1 MRLTACSS
9 YSGMKRTGL
18 QSCLSGKSPQ
28 KDPEKAAESHESP
41 VIRNSP
47 NWPADSSAEAKTVAE
62 LWASCC
68 SRRQHG
74 KGMENDLC
82 LQRSPKP
89 HFPWV
94 QESGL
99 ASHRPLSVSLHPLL
113 PFGLPK
119 PGVPWGAAP
128 RRVCAA
134 GAQRCVPVSQS
145 HQPGVPPA
153 APQQELLAP
162 LQRARKNWPC
172 HFKYIRQ

>member
-1 MRLTACSS
+1 
-9 YSGMKRTGL
+9 MKRTGL

-28 KDPEKAAESHESP
+28 KDPEKAAKSHESP

-47 NWPADSSAEAKTVAE
+47 NWPADSSAEAKAVAE

-89 HFPWV
+89 HFSWA

-99 ASHRPLSVSLHPLL
+99 ASRHPLFSVSLHPRL
-113 PFGLPK
+113 PFRLP
-119 PGVPWGAAP
+119 
-128 RRVCAA
+128 
-134 GAQRCVPVSQS
+134 
-145 HQPGVPPA
+145 QPGVSWMPLPGRVLPWLA
-153 APQQELLAP
+153 ALPE
-162 LQRARKNWPC
+162 RRGVSPC
-172 HFKYIRQ
+172 HRAISSGCLLRHRDRSCWHRCSTRAKIGLVTLNTLDNKSSL